1 MIILKRGI
9 WTLSSVSLVV
19 YIFTQ
24 STISAIFLLMFAS
37 MAFGIMLGEKD
48 NFRKPG
54 VGDIGE
60 EHEE

>member
-37 MAFGIMLGEKD
+37 MAFGIMLGEQ
-48 NFRKPG
+48 G
-54 VGDIGE
+54 
-60 EHEE
+60 